1 MRITAKIVSGRGTA
15 LACLWWLCVVLLQ
28 PLTLLGADEEPM
40 QALLRQLATQGRLE
54 IAGAT
59 VYDLRVTQQYYQRSD
74 WAPAWTRPESIAELA
89 AAIEQAWREG
99 MSGQDYHQQQVQGLL
114 DGSLDLDVP
123 SRDLLL
129 TDSLVRLTYHY
140 ALGKVDPRDYVASW
154 NFDRELPQTDPV
166 AWMGQVIAAGGI
178 GAGLDRLKPSTATY
192 KNMVEA
198 LARYRALAAAGGW
211 GGVDE
216 GPTLRVG
223 DSGPRVAQLRLRLQA
238 EGDLAAAAATGV
250 DPRVF
255 DPGLEQAIVR
265 FQRRHRLDADGVVG
279 KQTVAAMN
287 VPIER
292 RVGQLRVNLERAR
305 VLRDIPDTAVVVDI
319 AGFEVSMF
327 RDGQRLF
334 TGRAQ
339 VGRPY
344 RSTPVFSDT
353 ITYIEFNPTWT
364 VPPTIFRKD
373 VLPAIKR
380 DPAYLEKRDMQVLT
394 MDGREVDPASIDW
407 DLYPR
412 QGFPYMIRQRPGPAN
427 ALGRLKIMF
436 PNEHMVYLHDTPSR
450 ELFRR
455 SERTF
460 SSGCIRVENAEQL
473 AALVLDDP
481 EQWSLPAVNAAIAAK
496 ETRRVSLRE
505 PVPVYLVYWT
515 VQVRED
521 GEVEFKRDPY
531 DRDALILDL
540 LDKPLVPDAG
550 RLERAVQ
557 GS

>member
-1 MRITAKIVSGRGTA
+1 M
-15 LACLWWLCVVLLQ
+15 Q
-28 PLTLLGADEEPM
+28 P
-40 QALLRQLATQGRLE
+40 LLRQLASEGQLE

-59 VYDLRVTQQYYQRSD
+59 IYDLRVTQQFYQRND
-74 WAPAWTRPESIAELA
+74 WAPAWTRPESITELA
-89 AAIEQAWREG
+89 VAIEQAGREG
-99 MSGQDYHQQQVQGLL
+99 MSGQDYHQRQVQGLL
-114 DGSLDLDVP
+114 DGSLSLDIP

-129 TDSLVRLTYHY
+129 SDSLVRLTYHY
-140 ALGKVDPRDYVASW
+140 ALGKVDPREYVNSW
-154 NFDRELPQTDPV
+154 NFDRELPDIDPV
-166 AWMGQVIAAGGI
+166 AWMGQVIGNGGI
-178 GAGLDRLKPSTATY
+178 GAGLDRLKPATPLY
-192 KNMVEA
+192 GNMVRA
-198 LARYRALAAAGGW
+198 LARYRALAAEGGW
-211 GGVDE
+211 GSVDE

-223 DSGPRVAQLRLRLQA
+223 DSGARVAQLRLRLQA
-238 EGDLAAAAATGV
+238 EGDRQAAAAPGG
-250 DPRVF
+250 DPQYF
-255 DPGLEQAIVR
+255 DVGLEQAVIR
-265 FQRRHRLDADGVVG
+265 FQRRYRLDADGVVG

-287 VPIER
+287 VPIGR

-319 AGFEVSMF
+319 AGFEVSML

-334 TGRAQ
+334 NGRAQ

-364 VPPTIFRKD
+364 VPPTIFKND

-380 DPAYLEKRDMQVLT
+380 DPGYLAKRDMQVLA
-394 MDGREVDPASIDW
+394 MDGREVDPATIDW

-450 ELFRR
+450 ELFKR

-473 AALVLDDP
+473 AALLLDDP
-481 EQWSLPAVNAAIAAK
+481 DQWNVSAVNATIADK
-496 ETRRVSLRE
+496 QTSRVSLRE
-505 PVPVYLVYWT
+505 PMPVYLVYWT
-515 VQVRED
+515 VQVADD

-531 DRDALILDL
+531 GRDTLMLEI

-550 RLERAVQ
+550 RMDRAV
-557 GS
+557 GG

>member
-1 MRITAKIVSGRGTA
+1 M
-15 LACLWWLCVVLLQ
+15 Q
-28 PLTLLGADEEPM
+28 P
-40 QALLRQLATQGRLE
+40 LLRQLAAQGSVE

-59 VYDLRVTQQYYQRSD
+59 VYDLQVTQAFYERGD
-74 WAPAWTRPESIAELA
+74 WAPAWTRPDAVAELA
-89 AAIEQAWREG
+89 AAIERAWREG
-99 MSGQDYHQQQVQGLL
+99 MNGQDYHQQQVQGLL
-114 DGSLDLDVP
+114 DGSLTLDVAE
-123 SRDLLL
+123 RDLLL

-154 NFDRELPQTDPV
+154 NFDRELPDTDPV
-166 AWMGQVIAAGGI
+166 AWMGQVIAGGGI
-178 GAGLDRLKPSTATY
+178 GSGLDRLRPTSPIY
-192 KNMVEA
+192 ENLVRA
-198 LARYRALAAAGGW
+198 LAHYRALAAAGGW
-211 GGVDE
+211 NSIDG
-216 GPTLRVG
+216 GPTLRPG

-238 EGDLAAAAATGV
+238 EGEREALVVTTA
-250 DPRVF
+250 DPRFF
-255 DPGLEQAIVR
+255 DASLEQAVIR
-265 FQRRHRLDADGVVG
+265 FQRRHRLDADGVIG
-279 KQTVAAMN
+279 KQTLAAMN
-287 VPIER
+287 VPVER

-305 VLRDIPDTAVVVDI
+305 VLRAIPDTAVVVDI

-334 TGRAQ
+334 EGRAQ

-344 RSTPVFSDT
+344 RSTPVFSDS

-364 VPPTIFRKD
+364 VPPTIFKND

-380 DPAYLEKRDMQVLT
+380 DPDYLRKRDMQVLA
-394 MDGREVDPASIDW
+394 MDGTEVDPGAVDW

-450 ELFRR
+450 ELFNR

-473 AALVLDDP
+473 AVLVLNDP
-481 EQWSLPAVNAAIAAK
+481 DRWDLSAVNAAIAGK
-496 ETRRVSLRE
+496 QTRRVSLRE
-505 PVPVYLVYWT
+505 PVPIYLVYWT
-515 VQVRED
+515 VQVQSN

-531 DRDALILDL
+531 ERDDIILGILDQ
-540 LDKPLVPDAG
+540 PMVPDAG
-550 RLERAVQ
+550 RLDRAV
-557 GS
+557 GRGAVGRG

>member
-1 MRITAKIVSGRGTA
+1 MQPQLRE
-15 LACLWWLCVVLLQ
+15 LA
-28 PLTLLGADEEPM
+28 AD
-40 QALLRQLATQGRLE
+40 GRLD

-59 VYDLRVTQQYYQRSD
+59 VYDLRVTQAFYQRID
-74 WAPAWTRPESIAELA
+74 WAPAWTRPEAVAELA
-89 AAIEQAWREG
+89 AAIDQAWREG
-99 MSGQDYHQQQVQGLL
+99 MNGQDYHQQQVQGLL
-114 DGSLDLDVP
+114 DGSLSLDITA
-123 SRDLLL
+123 RDLLL

-140 ALGKVDPRDYVASW
+140 ALGKVDPRDYVTSW
-154 NFDRELPQTDPV
+154 NFDRELPDTDPV
-166 AWMGQVIAAGGI
+166 AWMGQVIANGGI
-178 GAGLDRLKPSTATY
+178 GGGLDRLKPNTAIY
-192 KNMVEA
+192 KNMVRA
-198 LARYRALAAAGGW
+198 LSQYRALAAAGGW
-211 GGVDE
+211 GRVDE
-216 GPTLRVG
+216 GPTLRVS
-223 DSGPRVAQLRLRLQA
+223 DRGPRVAQLRQRLLS
-238 EGDLAAAAATGV
+238 EGYQGAAAATGT
-250 DPRVF
+250 DTQLF
-255 DPGLEQAIVR
+255 DPGLEQAVIG

-287 VPIER
+287 VPAER

-334 TGRAQ
+334 RGRAQ

-364 VPPTIFRKD
+364 VPPTIFKND

-380 DPAYLEKRDMQVLT
+380 DPDYLAKRDMQVLT
-394 MDGREVDPASIDW
+394 MDGREVDPATVDW
-407 DLYPR
+407 ELYPR

-436 PNEHMVYLHDTPSR
+436 PNEHMIYLHDTPSR
-450 ELFRR
+450 ELFNR

-473 AALVLDDP
+473 AVLVLDDP
-481 EQWSLPAVNAAIAAK
+481 QQWSLPAVNAVIAAK
-496 ETRRVSLRE
+496 QTRRVSLPE

-515 VQVRED
+515 VQVQDD

-531 DRDALILDL
+531 GRDALILDI
-540 LDKPLVPDAG
+540 LDRPLVPDSA
-550 RLERAVQ
+550 RLDRAVHR
-557 GS
+557 G